1 MAIMFL
7 IYTSLN
13 ILSSGVLEIFGGIEI
28 ISIRKI
34 HAKYLQC
41 LIIMSKCKIDEIE
54 IVISVELIGVQ
65 SIENMRHKNID
76 LKSESISGDM
86 SLQF

>member
-1 MAIMFL
+1 
-7 IYTSLN
+7 
-13 ILSSGVLEIFGGIEI
+13 
-28 ISIRKI
+28 
-34 HAKYLQC
+34 
-41 LIIMSKCKIDEIE
+41 MSKCKIDEIE